1 MSDTPSGGNVSLG
14 KLEEGVS
21 EIKEELKTL
30 SDQVLRLTVVHET
43 RESSSER
50 ESSKLREIDRDMQQA
65 KGVITFVK
73 FISTIGG
80 GSVLGL
86 IVWLLSSQN
95 AMQQRISDVNQR
107 TAVIE
112 AQVIRVES
120 DVRNQLNKIRNE
132 RNTINGER
140 GTTLTDD

>member
-1 MSDTPSGGNVSLG
+1 
-14 KLEEGVS
+14 
-21 EIKEELKTL
+21 
-30 SDQVLRLTVVHET
+30 
-43 RESSSER
+43 
-50 ESSKLREIDRDMQQA
+50 MQQA

-107 TAVIE
+107 TAIVE
-112 AQVIRVES
+112 AQMVRVES
-120 DVRNQLNKIRNE
+120 EMRNQLNKIKIE
-132 RNTINGER
+132 RTVPNDER
-140 GTTLTDD
+140 GTTVDNH